1 MIGNKTDE
9 FLKEMILDN
18 YGKINIIKLILNLKY
33 SKKIESECELS
44 LDCLFSDSYIN
55 HCNIS
60 RPIDQYKCNKENSVS
75 IELSR
80 DSSNRLDNEES
91 KRKHLLYFDGLIKTG
106 NKYIISITRSYPTIK
121 KALRSI
127 NKINSFLS
135 IEMKYFNKI
144 TKIPISLLSVSMDT
158 SNHEVIVN
166 YDIKFYVPSV
176 NVTLDDI
183 IVINLKI

>member
-9 FLKEMILDN
+9 FLKEIILDN

-33 SKKIESECELS
+33 SKNIESECELS

-80 DSSNRLDNEES
+80 DSSNRLDNDEL

-106 NKYIISITRSYPTIK
+106 NKYIISI
-121 KALRSI
+121 
-127 NKINSFLS
+127 
-135 IEMKYFNKI
+135 
-144 TKIPISLLSVSMDT
+144 SV
-158 SNHEVIVN
+158 
-166 YDIKFYVPSV
+166 
-176 NVTLDDI
+176 
-183 IVINLKI
+183 